1 MDEHKLLKELTEG
14 FSTQAKLSNQYWL
27 FLMLASIISVANLD
41 NINKK
46 ELIELP
52 FQLGKVNFTDFNSF
66 VLLLISASSI
76 AFGSAFLQA
85 QRTRMLVQR
94 LIDSTPNDKK
104 YIENIHIQDI
114 FDSLVTPTFNR
125 VAPIAQFLQGNS
137 QFFSDKTPKKA
148 NRLFGTL
155 IYVLLKIVTSIIV
168 FIIPLIALYKNF
180 ALFYS
185 STIETTWGI
194 PIFFY
199 WFICLITVG
208 VYLTMIISDID
219 FIYKVVVKLTK
230 RK

>member
-27 FLMLASIISVANLD
+27 FLMLISIISVANLN

-94 LIDSTPNDKK
+94 LIDNTPNDKK

-137 QFFSDKTPKKA
+137 QFFSDKTPKKT

-155 IYVLLKIVTSIIV
+155 VYILLKIITSIIV

-180 ALFYS
+180 ILFSS
-185 STIETTWGI
+185 STIETAWGI

-208 VYLTMIISDID
+208 VYLTMIISDIN
-219 FIYKVVVKLTK
+219 FIYKVIIKLTK